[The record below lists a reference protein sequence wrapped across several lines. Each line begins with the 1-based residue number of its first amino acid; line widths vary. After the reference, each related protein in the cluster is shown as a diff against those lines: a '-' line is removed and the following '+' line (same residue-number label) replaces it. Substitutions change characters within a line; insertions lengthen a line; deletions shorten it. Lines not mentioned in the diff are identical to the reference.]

1 MNDRHIHRNDGRI
14 CHSDRQ
20 GAALLVVLFIV
31 MVITIVSLGFLSRS
45 DVELACGQNMIL
57 RTQMDYLAE
66 SGLEH
71 ARGLIL
77 NPQDVVSEYF
87 TGAAGQQLVAGSDD
101 YYDLEVVRDDS
112 EPTNRC
118 NYIIDCNS
126 YRLRNGEKIGRSN
139 IRGEL
144 RLDPCIAYW
153 AGSST
158 TISQQITI
166 NGDVY
171 CNGNL
176 TNNGSIG
183 GDVFASGTITGA
195 NIEGQKNELVAQ
207 APVDWPGL
215 VSSDFGPTYYI
226 GSTSYLAEI
235 VDANVHPMGSFNP
248 SAGNPAGIRYCNGD
262 LELNSQLDIKGM
274 LVVNGTLKVKEC
286 GEGGQIISAV
296 KNFPALL
303 VSGEV
308 VIENGGTLVIE
319 GLAQIG
325 QRIAIDAGAVNAHID
340 VIGGLFIANG
350 GIDGITSS
358 FVSVDVTAAPAIA
371 SIQTWPAAGIARRW
385 GPTAGTFFRSIERK

>member
-1 MNDRHIHRNDGRI
+1 MNDRHMHRNDGKI

-31 MVITIVSLGFLSRS
+31 MVITILSLGFLSRS
-45 DVELACGQNMIL
+45 DAELACGQNMIL

-77 NPQDVVSEYF
+77 NPQDVSSEYW

-112 EPTNRC
+112 IPTNRC

-126 YRLRNGEKIGRSN
+126 YRLRNGEKIGRSS
-139 IRGEL
+139 IRAEL

-153 AGSST
+153 AGSDT
-158 TISQQITI
+158 VISEQITI

-176 TNNGSIG
+176 ANNGSIG

-195 NIEGQKNELVAQ
+195 NIAGQKNELVTQ
-207 APVDWPGL
+207 APVVWPGL
-215 VSSDFGPTYYI
+215 MSGHFGPTYYI
-226 GSTSYLAEI
+226 GSTSYSAEEI
-235 VDANVHPMGSFNP
+235 VDANVHPMGSFIP
-248 SAGNPAGIRYCNGD
+248 SVGNPAGIRYRSGD
-262 LELNSQLDIKGM
+262 LEISNEVHIQGM
-274 LVVNGTLKVKEC
+274 LVVT
-286 GEGGQIISAV
+286 GGLRITGANNDITAV

-303 VSGEV
+303 VNGEV
-308 VIENGGTLVIE
+308 TVADGGMLVVN
-319 GLAQIG
+319 GLAQID
-325 QRIAIDAGAVNAHID
+325 QKIVIDANVVDADID
-340 VIGGLFIANG
+340 VIGGLFIGNG
-350 GIDGITSS
+350 GIDGISS
-358 FVSVDVTAAPAIA
+358 VSVSVDITSAPAMA
-371 SIQTWPAAGIARRW
+371 SLQTWPAFNTEKRWRPAAGA
-385 GPTAGTFFRSIERK
+385 FFKSIERK